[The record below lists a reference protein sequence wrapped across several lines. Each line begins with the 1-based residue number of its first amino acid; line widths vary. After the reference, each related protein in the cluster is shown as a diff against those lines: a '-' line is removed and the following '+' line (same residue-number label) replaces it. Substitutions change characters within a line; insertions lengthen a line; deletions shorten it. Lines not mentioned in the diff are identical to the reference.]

1 METDKEKLKKYLK
14 KSSIVSNLDE
24 KEIGLKLK
32 TNIEAFEQGR
42 FPEKLLEEVKNSD
55 SSDNNDIIKEIEAK
69 HTEILKDRPLPEL
82 LESSELIETLKEIKP
97 PVMGKLYEE
106 REKTK
111 EENNRFFAKE

>member
-14 KSSIVSNLDE
+14 KSSIESNLDE

-55 SSDNNDIIKEIEAK
+55 SSDNNDIIKEIEA
-69 HTEILKDRPLPEL
+69 
-82 LESSELIETLKEIKP
+82 
-97 PVMGKLYEE
+97 
-106 REKTK
+106 
-111 EENNRFFAKE
+111 